1 VQHVGEEP
9 FAADVLDLVTA
20 DPAVELAAPTAAA
33 AFPVVNPKTGEEAT
47 AVARGIVPE
56 LEYALRSPEVTRGR
70 PVRADNEIV
79 LGADIAAV
87 LGVGIGDTIEEAW
100 LAEPVMTVVGVT
112 EPSRIQLVSRPEA
125 VVTIPTLEEATG
137 DVGLLSRI
145 QVVLREGAEPRA
157 VAERLS
163 GVVPD
168 RIVVE
173 PTERI
178 TTGMRDNIK
187 ANTFFFRISSVLAF
201 IAAAFIVLTGLTTN
215 VLERQ
220 RELAIMRCLGGT
232 RLQLAG
238 AQVGVGAVIGTIGAG
253 VGVPLGVVL
262 AFALTLLFPER
273 LPAGLHLSWNGLTT
287 AAGVAVAAGV
297 AGALYPAVN
306 AARSKPLGAM
316 NKRARPATARGVATC
331 AVVGAACL
339 ATQYALAASSDDGDF
354 VFWSYAYIGLPVM
367 FVGYFLLGVPMMVGV
382 AKAVGPVLSRAL
394 RLPPGVLSAAA
405 AATPYRH
412 GFTAGSLMVGLAM
425 MVSIWTNGNAI
436 LNDWL
441 AKMDFPEAFVRG
453 WLGLSE
459 SEREKI
465 EALPFVPDESGTVL
479 ITDFRVETDAFG
491 VDDFRQLKTSF
502 IAFEP
507 EPFFEMVSLEFV
519 QGDPEYAERRLA
531 EGGAIIVAKEFLTY
545 RPEYSVGN
553 TFTINHRG
561 ETHDF
566 EIVGAVQSPGL
577 DLVSKYFNV
586 GKNQTDAAIHAVFG
600 SRADL
605 KQKFDNDA
613 IDFIMIDL
621 AGDVTD
627 SEAVAGIR
635 SVFDNTAVIVGS
647 GKQIKEGIFEIA
659 RSSMRIMSAVAVAA
673 MLLGV
678 LGVGN
683 IVIAGIDARRFEF
696 GVLRAVGANGAL
708 LARLIAAE
716 VLLVCV
722 TAGVLG
728 TGLGLQG
735 AWAGQRMW
743 ELLAGIQTTF
753 APPPLPIA
761 AGWAILI
768 TLTMGMTMP
777 LLRRLAKETPRGLLF
792 ATRG

>member
-1 VQHVGEEP
+1 
-9 FAADVLDLVTA
+9 
-20 DPAVELAAPTAAA
+20 
-33 AFPVVNPKTGEEAT
+33 
-47 AVARGIVPE
+47 
-56 LEYALRSPEVTRGR
+56 
-70 PVRADNEIV
+70 
-79 LGADIAAV
+79 
-87 LGVGIGDTIEEAW
+87 
-100 LAEPVMTVVGVT
+100 
-112 EPSRIQLVSRPEA
+112 
-125 VVTIPTLEEATG
+125 
-137 DVGLLSRI
+137 
-145 QVVLREGAEPRA
+145 
-157 VAERLS
+157 
-163 GVVPD
+163 
-168 RIVVE
+168 
-173 PTERI
+173 
-178 TTGMRDNIK
+178 
-187 ANTFFFRISSVLAF
+187 
-201 IAAAFIVLTGLTTN
+201 
-215 VLERQ
+215 
-220 RELAIMRCLGGT
+220 
-232 RLQLAG
+232 
-238 AQVGVGAVIGTIGAG
+238 
-253 VGVPLGVVL
+253 
-262 AFALTLLFPER
+262 
-273 LPAGLHLSWNGLTT
+273 
-287 AAGVAVAAGV
+287 
-297 AGALYPAVN
+297 
-306 AARSKPLGAM
+306 
-316 NKRARPATARGVATC
+316 
-331 AVVGAACL
+331 
-339 ATQYALAASSDDGDF
+339 
-354 VFWSYAYIGLPVM
+354 
-367 FVGYFLLGVPMMVGV
+367 
-382 AKAVGPVLSRAL
+382 
-394 RLPPGVLSAAA
+394 
-405 AATPYRH
+405 
-412 GFTAGSLMVGLAM
+412 

-768 TLTMGMTMP
+768 TLTIGMALP